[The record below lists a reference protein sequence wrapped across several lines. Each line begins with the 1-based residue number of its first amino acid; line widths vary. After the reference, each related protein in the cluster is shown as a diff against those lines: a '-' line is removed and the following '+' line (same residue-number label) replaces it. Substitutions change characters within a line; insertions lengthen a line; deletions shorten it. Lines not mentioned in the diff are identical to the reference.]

1 MRLQRSPSLHTE
13 AAGASPPDAFG
24 PFRVLHQIGAGTLG
38 PVFRAYDSR
47 REHLVAVKLSK
58 LDLPPE
64 RVHRLVAEL
73 SRIISAGPTHPAL
86 AAPLETGIHDVC
98 AYLVQDYVAAESLD
112 LAVREC
118 GPAPAA
124 DALRVAARI
133 GGALDVAAAANIA
146 HGSLHPRDVL
156 LSSDVTQLTG
166 IGVARALERVG
177 VLPPVRRPYT
187 APERS
192 AGGEWDRRA
201 AAVASRRRAA
211 PSIIRAGCLRRR
223 AFQECGRT
231 CGSRG

>member
-1 MRLQRSPSLHTE
+1 GSPVPGFSVQGSTFIVQPFRILFVGRPFQGRQASLKGSPSISNVVCPSPESDSDRFGVTIMRLQRSPSLHTE

-47 REHLVAVKLSK
+47 REHLLAVKLSK
-58 LDLPPE
+58 LALPPE

-73 SRIISAGPTHPAL
+73 DRIISAGLTHPAL

-98 AYLVQDYVAAESLD
+98 AYLVPDYVAAESLD

-133 GGALDVAAAANIA
+133 GGAPDVAAAATIA
-146 HGSLHPRDVL
+146 HASRHPRDL
-156 LSSDVTQLTG
+156 LASSDVPPLTG
-166 IGVARALERVG
+166 IGVPR
-177 VLPPVRRPYT
+177 
-187 APERS
+187 
-192 AGGEWDRRA
+192 
-201 AAVASRRRAA
+201 
-211 PSIIRAGCLRRR
+211 
-223 AFQECGRT
+223 
-231 CGSRG
+231 